1 MTEAGLLKEK
11 IGSLRWAIALSFLL
25 TLVKGLAALFTASQ
39 ALLASALDSLMDM
52 GISSVNLLSV
62 YKASKP
68 PDEDHAYGHQKIESL
83 ASYSQG
89 VLILIFAFLLF
100 GESFRRTLAGSFIHR
115 SELAF
120 LAVGFSMGV
129 NFLITAILQRAER
142 RTGSLIVKTEKAH
155 YFMDILSYAVIVVS
169 LVLVRVTGWPN
180 WDLVGGI
187 FVGGYVVF
195 LAGQILIQ
203 AANELVDRSLPQGVL
218 DQLGTLIR
226 RHDRRILGYHE
237 LRTRKA
243 GDKTFIDFHLVLQPK
258 ESLVSAHEVTESLI
272 EKIKK
277 KFSNADVTIHEDPE
291 GGM

>member
-25 TLVKGLAALFTASQ
+25 TLVKGVAAFFTASQ
-39 ALLASALDSLMDM
+39 ALLASALDSLMDV

-62 YKASKP
+62 HKASKP
-68 PDEDHAYGHQKIESL
+68 PDEDHAYGHEKIESL
-83 ASYSQG
+83 AAYSQG
-89 VLILIFAFLLF
+89 ILILVFAFLLF
-100 GESFRRTLAGSFIHR
+100 GEGFRRTLAGSFIHR
-115 SELAF
+115 SGLA
-120 LAVGFSMGV
+120 LLVVGFSMAV
-129 NFLITAILQRAER
+129 NFLITAILQRAEQ
-142 RTGSLIVKTEKAH
+142 RTGSLIVKVEKTH

-169 LVLVRVTGWPN
+169 LVLVRVTGWPS

-187 FVGGYVVF
+187 FVVGYVVF

-243 GDKTFIDFHLVLQPK
+243 GGKIFIDFHLVLQPK
-258 ESLVSAHEVTESLI
+258 QSLVSAHEVAESLI